1 MTETK
6 YKDLVMLFLQTGRLH
21 KKLAEQRAARTD
33 IQPSQH
39 RMLMYLSKTEV
50 APSQSEIAK
59 KFGISP
65 AAVTVTLKKLEKL
78 GYVERI
84 RSTDDGDGR
93 VNEIKITEKGLSEA
107 EATREYFSCIDKTM
121 FEDFSEAETEELS
134 RLLQKAHASLKSAC
148 EKIEEDEKA

>member
-1 MTETK
+1 MAETK

-21 KKLAEQRAARTD
+21 KKLAERRAATTD

-50 APSQSEIAK
+50 APSQCEIAK

-78 GYVERI
+78 GYVERM
-84 RSTDDGDGR
+84 RPSDDGDGR

-107 EATREYFSCIDKTM
+107 EATREYFSCIDKAM
-121 FEDFSEAETEELS
+121 FENFTETETEEFT
-134 RLLQKAHASLKSAC
+134 RLLRKVYTNLQSTE
-148 EKIEEDEKA
+148 EKIEEDSKT

>member
-93 VNEIKITEKGLSEA
+93 VNVQDIVRLKKYLSGA
-107 EATREYFSCIDKTM
+107 DVM
-121 FEDFSEAETEELS
+121 LG
-134 RLLQKAHASLKSAC
+134 
-148 EKIEEDEKA
+148 